1 MRIGFEIHQQ
11 LDTHKLFCSCPSILR
26 EDEPSYVFLRR
37 LRPTQSELGEVD
49 EAALKEF
56 LKGKAYLYEG
66 YGDTTCL
73 VEIDEE
79 PPHTPNDEA
88 VDMAL
93 EVALLLNAEIVDEIH
108 FMRKLV
114 IDGSNTSGFQR
125 TAVVAVD
132 GVLELEDAEIRIP
145 TICLEEEAARKIAE
159 KDGHIVF
166 RLDRLGIPLVEI
178 STAPDITSPT
188 EAREAA
194 LRIGELLRSTGKV
207 KRGLGTIRQDINVSV
222 EGGSRVEIKG
232 VQDLNQIPRIIETEG
247 NRQRMLL
254 EVRDELLRRGVS
266 KKSMRFAAVNVS
278 DALKSAES
286 KLVRKLLRSG
296 TALGMVLPGYKG
308 LLKDR
313 LGPELAQHARVAG
326 GVKGIIHS
334 DEVPG
339 YGISRENVENI
350 QRLLQPGEGDAF
362 VLCLA
367 PPTSAEKALRAA
379 YERASAALEGVPEET
394 RVANPDGTSS
404 YMRPLPGAARMYP
417 ETDIP
422 PVVITAD
429 RLARIR
435 STLPEAYREKERR
448 FIRDYGLS
456 REQAAQMVRSVHA
469 DFFEEV
475 VKETG
480 IQASIVV
487 STLLGTLKELQRENK
502 APDVEANKEEL
513 KKVFSLVAQGVM
525 AKEAI
530 PDIMVEIAKDPSV
543 DIGAALRRLG
553 AERATEEEVR
563 RLIKKVIIDRESFVR
578 ERGREAAKPLMG
590 LVMKELRGR
599 CDGKLVNKILLEEL
613 DKFVEEAG

>member
-49 EAALKEF
+49 EAAMREF

-79 PPHTPNDEA
+79 PPHTPNEEA
-88 VDMAL
+88 IDIAL

-125 TAVVAVD
+125 TAVIAVD
-132 GVLELEDAEIRIP
+132 GVLELEEGEIRIP

-159 KDGHIVF
+159 RDGYTIF

-178 STAPDITSPT
+178 STAPDITNPAA
-188 EAREAA
+188 AREAA
-194 LRIGELLRSTGKV
+194 LRIGELLRSTGRV

-232 VQDLNQIPRIIETEG
+232 VQDLNQIPRIIEIERR
-247 NRQRMLL
+247 RQRMLL

-266 KKSMRFAAVNVS
+266 KKALRFS
-278 DALKSAES
+278 TMDITDGLKASES
-286 KLVRKLLRSG
+286 KLVRRLLKG
-296 TALGMVLPGYKG
+296 GAALGMVLPGYRG
-308 LLKDR
+308 LLKNR
-313 LGPELAQHARVAG
+313 LGPELAQYARVVAG
-326 GVKGIIHS
+326 VRGIIHS
-334 DEVPG
+334 DELPG
-339 YGISRENVENI
+339 YGITEHDVENI
-350 QRLLQPGEGDAF
+350 QGMLQPGGDDAF

-367 PPTSAEKALRAA
+367 PVNTAESALRAV
-379 YERASAALEGVPEET
+379 YERASAALDGVPEET
-394 RVANPDGTSS
+394 RVANPDGTTS

-422 PVVITAD
+422 PVVITPD
-429 RLARIR
+429 RIAKIR
-435 STLPEAYREKERR
+435 STLPEAYEEKERR
-448 FIRDYGLS
+448 FIREYGLS
-456 REQAAQMVRSVHA
+456 SEQAAQMVRSVHA

-475 VKETG
+475 VRETG

-487 STLLGTLKELQRENK
+487 STLLGTLKELRRENK
-502 APDVEANKEEL
+502 APDVEENREAL
-513 KKVFSLVAQGVM
+513 KNVFSLVAQGKM

-530 PDIMVEIAKDPSV
+530 PDVLAEIAENPSV
-543 DIGAALRRLG
+543 DIPAALRRLG
-553 AERATEEEVR
+553 AEGASEREVR
-563 RLIKKVIIDRESFVR
+563 RLIKQVIRERESFVR
-578 ERGREAAKPLMG
+578 ERGREAVKPLMG
-590 LVMKELRGR
+590 LVMRELRGK
-599 CDGKLVNKILLEEL
+599 CDGRLVNKLLLEEL
-613 DKFVEEAG
+613 DRFVEEAE